1 MCASAVRTT
10 AAAAAGEEEEEEEE
24 GEIVLNFATK
34 LMHDAVFIKA
44 NARREERRRDF
55 EMKTE
60 ISTQHCN
67 SSSSSSR
74 EIESARGR
82 IRHRRLLLLDLI
94 KSRLLCKRRRRRR
107 RRRQGIR
114 LISMR
119 NSSFQTLSLSF
130 SNSIQLKY

>member
-10 AAAAAGEEEEEEEE
+10 AAAAAAAGEEEE
-24 GEIVLNFATK
+24 EIVLNFATK

-67 SSSSSSR
+67 SSSSSSSSR